1 MNDIHPPAL
10 ALLGAAPIEAW
21 LQANPQRLLSLV
33 EQAYLDAACGRA
45 SNPDSYFLRF
55 ADSDRNRIIALP
67 AVLDDEQPIAGLK
80 WISSFPANTARGLDR
95 ASALIVLN
103 DRDTGYPL
111 ACLEG
116 SLISAARTAASAV
129 VGAGQLHLTP
139 GHCKDFGVIG
149 CGPIAWGVI
158 RLLKHTGWTLEGVT
172 LSDIDPQRA
181 EQLRQRCLKLGLRA
195 RTATVENCIRESD
208 LMLFATSA
216 VRPNIDQPQWFAHA
230 PTVLHL
236 SLRDLAPGVMLEAQ
250 NLADDVSHCLK
261 AGTSLERARDQ
272 AGHQDFIAGGIAD
285 ALLGQ
290 VLPDPSRTRVF
301 SPFGMGVLDLA
312 VARAIYQD
320 CAGREGLQ
328 LDDFFA
334 RPYQAAYG

>member
-1 MNDIHPPAL
+1 MHDIHPPAL
-10 ALLGAAPIEAW
+10 ALLGAAPIDSW
-21 LQANPQRLLSLV
+21 LQANPQRLLGLV
-33 EQAYLDAACGRA
+33 EKAYLDAAEGRA

-55 ADSDRNRIIALP
+55 ADNEHNRIIALP

-80 WISSFPANTARGLDR
+80 WVSSFPANTARGLDR

-103 DRDTGYPL
+103 DRATGYPL

-129 VGAGQLHLTP
+129 IGARYLHPQP
-139 GHCKDFGVIG
+139 GHCENFGVIG
-149 CGPIAWGVI
+149 CGPIAWRVI
-158 RLLKHTGWTLEGVT
+158 RLLKQSGWQLDSIT
-172 LSDIDPQRA
+172 LSDLDPQRA
-181 EQLRQRCLKLGLRA
+181 EHLQQRCLKLGLRA
-195 RTATVENCIRESD
+195 RTAAVQSCIRESD

-216 VRPNIDQPQWFAHA
+216 VRPGIDQPEWFAHA

-236 SLRDLAPGVMLEAQ
+236 SLRDLAPAIVLAAQ

-261 AGTSLERARDQ
+261 AATSLELARNQ
-272 AGHQDFIAGGIAD
+272 VGHQDFIAGGIAD
-285 ALLGQ
+285 ALLGRI
-290 VLPDPSRTRVF
+290 VPDRQRTRIF

-312 VARAIYQD
+312 VARAVYQD
-320 CAGREGLQ
+320 RAGHEGMV

-334 RPYQAAYG
+334 RPYQASHG